1 MLHFVTSAMFD
12 VGDHVRIAFSLDGL
26 HNGQTNFGVVV
37 GSCDET
43 QSCEVQFML
52 ADESGFVNFIDIPWA
67 DLVNANPTNAG

>member
-1 MLHFVTSAMFD
+1 MFD

-26 HNGQTNFGVVV
+26 HNGHFPQTNFGVVV
-37 GSCDET
+37 ESCNET
-43 QSCEVQFML
+43 QSCEVQFLL